1 LIQQGYFALIVGL
14 LGWGCVCLPKPQNCV
29 PAALRRGTHNSN
41 IFVVCSRA

>member
-14 LGWGCVCLPKPQNCV
+14 LGWGSVCLPKPQNCV